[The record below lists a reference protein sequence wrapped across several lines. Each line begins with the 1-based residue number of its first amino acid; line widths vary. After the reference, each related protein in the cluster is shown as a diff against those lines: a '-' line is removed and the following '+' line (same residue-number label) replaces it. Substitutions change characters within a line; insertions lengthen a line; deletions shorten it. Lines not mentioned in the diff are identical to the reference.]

1 MQTESKLL
9 RKLDQRAKQ
18 DLAPDQNIT
27 VVLTEDLHLLSS
39 ISRKTQAQPSNDEF
53 FIQAATDL
61 ALFRRCML

>member
-9 RKLDQRAKQ
+9 RQLDQRTKQ

-27 VVLTEDLHLLSS
+27 VVLTEARSSSEYHL
-39 ISRKTQAQPSNDEF
+39 AESNDEF
-53 FIQAATDL
+53 SIQAATDL